1 MSDEMQSSE
10 RNLFAKLGS
19 NVQIY
24 PTARI
29 AFPEE
34 ISLGSN
40 IIIDDFVFIM
50 GRGGIAIGSHVHIS
64 SFASITGGGPVEIGD
79 FASISIGVRVLSGSD
94 VFGGFNLVNSTVPSE
109 LRSEQRPGLSIGR
122 HAVIGANSVVLP
134 GIKIADGVAVGAQSL
149 VTEDL
154 PPWTICV
161 GTPAKPIKERARTC
175 LQLEQELKKY
185 ER

>member
-1 MSDEMQSSE
+1 MSDEIESSE
-10 RNLFAKLGS
+10 RNLFAKFGS
-19 NVQIY
+19 NIRIY

-40 IIIDDFVFIM
+40 IIIDDFVFIS
-50 GRGGIAIGSHVHIS
+50 GRGGMAIGSHVHIA
-64 SFASITGGGPVEIGD
+64 SFASVTGGGPVEIGD
-79 FASISIGVRVLSGSD
+79 FAGISSGVRALSGSD
-94 VFGGFNLVNSTVPSE
+94 VFGGFNLTGPTVPSE